1 MFMRSRKLIYP
12 PDQDKKEAQKREL
25 RKKKEHHV
33 MFRTSVLKMKEAS
46 RFCRARNL
54 AQYNSCCQT
63 RRCWKI
69 CKKHCRESLNV
80 PYSFTRKVIQI
91 LTKTERAIVEYE
103 HERACFSQCFDAIK
117 EAQ

>member
-1 MFMRSRKLIYP
+1 MFTRSGKLINP

-25 RKKKEHHV
+25 RKKKEQHV

-46 RFCRARNL
+46 RFCRTRNL
-54 AQYNSCCQT
+54 AQCSSCCQT

-80 PYSFTRKVIQI
+80 LYSFMRKVIQI
-91 LTKTERAIVEYE
+91 LTKKEKAKVKYE
-103 HERACFSQCFDAIK
+103 HKRA
-117 EAQ
+117 